1 MISLASKLTTK
12 GLKKLIVLYSADLY
26 KNFACYNYKRER
38 QDLAKILQLLK
49 ALGKPA
55 YRHRYCLYCTKRLKD
70 LIGKVSCL
78 EPRPNS
84 WHLPYYFPAELDVS
98 TCAFLINFPRRGV
111 SSLSAFSGITALHAH
126 ESRLNR
132 QLHFTLPGMGSFLR
146 YKR

>member
-1 MISLASKLTTK
+1 MILLMKYRDLIFVVSKMQIQHYEQLINLTVAKPLNLSSL
-12 GLKKLIVLYSADLY
+12 
-26 KNFACYNYKRER
+26 E
-38 QDLAKILQLLK
+38 

-55 YRHRYCLYCTKRLKD
+55 CRHRYCLYCTKRLKD
-70 LIGKVSCL
+70 LIGKLSCL

-132 QLHFTLPGMGSFLR
+132 QLHFTLPGMESLLR